1 MMNHTST
8 RFQFMRRTLRQGA
21 IGVASVAA
29 SGLLILTPLS
39 APAVRAAPVAPLSA
53 RQMTANDPGT
63 DLRVTLNRLTQ
74 EHVYLAGAAT
84 GAAISGRDAEFKAA
98 AAELDENSVA
108 TAQGIGSVYG
118 PEAEQAFLGLWRAHI
133 GFFADYAM
141 GAAQNDQAM
150 KQQARQN
157 LDGYR
162 MDIDALLTGAN
173 PNLPKGA
180 VAELFKPHVEHL
192 TAAIDAQAAG
202 NAPLAYD
209 MLHLAAHQSQE
220 ITDPLVDAIIA
231 QFPERFG
238 AMGSAGS
245 ASSGMSAGGPTG
257 TAVQQGQRLEG
268 GDITEGLSNDH
279 PVGEEENGDDIE

>member
-1 MMNHTST
+1 MNRTSK
-8 RFQFMRRTLRQGA
+8 RLQVMRRTLRQGA
-21 IGVASVAA
+21 IGVATVAA
-29 SGLLILTPLS
+29 SGLLLLTPLTAPAAHAAPS
-39 APAVRAAPVAPLSA
+39 APLNA
-53 RQMTANDPGT
+53 RQMMTNDPAV
-63 DLRVTLNRLTQ
+63 DFRVTLNRLTQ

-84 GAAISGRDAEFKAA
+84 GAAIGGRDAEFKAA

-108 TAQGIGSVYG
+108 IAKGIGSVYG

-141 GAAQNDQAM
+141 GAAKNDQAM

-173 PNLPKGA
+173 PNLPQGA

-202 NAPLAYD
+202 NAAQAYD
-209 MLHLAAHQSQE
+209 MLHIAAHQSQE

-238 AMGSAGS
+238 ATAMD
-245 ASSGMSAGGPTG
+245 THG
-257 TAVQQGQRLEG
+257 TA
-268 GDITEGLSNDH
+268 DITIIPTLPGRERMNGSNDTT
-279 PVGEEENGDDIE
+279 PNERQSQDD